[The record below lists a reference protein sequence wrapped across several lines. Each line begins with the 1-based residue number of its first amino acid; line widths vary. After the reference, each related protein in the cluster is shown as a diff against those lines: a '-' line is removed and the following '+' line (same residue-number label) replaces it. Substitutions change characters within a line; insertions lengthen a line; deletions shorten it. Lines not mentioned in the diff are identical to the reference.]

1 MSSAVCWALAAYLA
15 MAAVLYGLIARH
27 ESWGGPPVWP
37 VAVGTAALTA
47 VCAVGFAAGAFFPGR
62 FTAPLAGVGA
72 FLVSLVAFRNAV
84 GSTGGATLL
93 SPSASVPISDAGTFY
108 HALPDLPIAQVMF
121 LAGVAAAAVGVLG
134 LPAAAGGRRLRRVA
148 AAVTVTGLVAAGTA
162 VGLTSTARLAAH
174 GVVIPALHDA
184 AGDRPIRYTP
194 VCDRAPIPIC
204 VHPAFRGYLLQV
216 ATALDPVLRE
226 VAGLPG
232 APVSAVQVAASNLGD
247 PAAIFG
253 SPPAYH
259 FTMLDA
265 PRSPGAQG
273 DFFAGSLRISVVLVL
288 VTGSPGP
295 GGLSGTQA
303 QQAVEAALLRA
314 VGVRDRRTHSADKA
328 VSAAARRF
336 AALPAAARHAW
347 LMANLAA
354 LRAGHVTV
362 SQLP

>member
-1 MSSAVCWALAAYLA
+1 

-47 VCAVGFAAGAFFPGR
+47 VCAVGFTAGAFFPGR

-174 GVVIPALHDA
+174 GVVILALHDA
-184 AGDRPIRYTP
+184 ASDRPIRYPP
-194 VCDRAPIPIC
+194 VCGGSAIPVC
-204 VHPAFRGYLLQV
+204 VHPAFRGCLLQV

-303 QQAVEAALLRA
+303 QQAVEAVLLRA
-314 VGVRDRRTHSADKA
+314 VGVRDRRTHSADRA